1 MDNVQN
7 RGSFKLKVPTKILI
21 AILEDMTEL
30 QLNTINYIISA

>member
-7 RGSFKLKVPTKILI
+7 CDSYKMIVPIKILI
-21 AILEDMTEL
+21 VILEDMTEL